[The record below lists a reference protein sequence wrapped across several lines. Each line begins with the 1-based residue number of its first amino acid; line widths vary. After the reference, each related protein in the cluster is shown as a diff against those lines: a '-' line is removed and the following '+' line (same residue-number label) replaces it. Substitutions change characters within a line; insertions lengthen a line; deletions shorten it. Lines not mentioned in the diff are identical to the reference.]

1 MTEVD
6 RDCEIGMLEENVNP
20 LGSGMRAPVKGALES
35 ILWHKIAN
43 LNILIGASK
52 FLLHHF
58 EEGLLNHRQLKSVIN
73 DDLKCLC
80 GQVGFE
86 QKLSYPYR
94 VNPLG
99 YCWKDKWPMKK
110 ESLENHLFRRTEGS
124 LGTKENK
131 DFISMDI
138 FIVIIEL
145 PGCAESFS
153 IKEGSWDKRL
163 EIAIGVAKTLVATQ
177 SSQKQN
183 IYRDLNP
190 SSILLEETPSSFLA
204 DMPHNSIAKVNLM
217 DGGECTALDISD
229 DLTQAGKTEMKIKA
243 SQHVRGAFGAKC
255 DQMRKGFKWGHL
267 SLHLQDTWLN
277 MKTKNKSKSYV
288 FHLVLLLA
296 LLSTIMFHAALKIFG
311 CRSEKGFQQISSLN
325 PFCRVVNRHPH
336 LFQLLIIL
344 NSAAFFLCLAF
355 MTVLFNEFPLKPL
368 LLVSVFS
375 MLAAYMCII

>member
-35 ILWHKIAN
+35 ILWHKIAD

-86 QKLSYPYR
+86 EKLSYPYR

-99 YCWKDKWPMKK
+99 YCWKDKWSRKK

-190 SSILLEETPSSFLA
+190 SSILLEETPRSFLA

-229 DLTQAGKTEMKIKA
+229 DLTQAGKTEMKIK
-243 SQHVRGAFGAKC
+243 
-255 DQMRKGFKWGHL
+255 
-267 SLHLQDTWLN
+267 DTWLN